1 MLTGGALQ
9 HCKATR
15 LHSPVELS
23 KSIWDFLKQIFVD
36 LNHLDGL
43 ALVSSAESSQR
54 LSHTLSVTLWG
65 EHSAGIWRPRRKA
78 DPSTTRLLYV
88 LVNSD
93 TPTVLCSADI
103 ISPTGR
109 VTVCPPLVPRLS
121 TIVYPSVSV
130 ISPLILFWEY
140 ARSFESERPVQPGS
154 DSWFTGCRQLY
165 RRFIRIG
172 KMLELYVPVTSFH
185 PCFLLFL
192 WQTQDSN
199 DSTEYDLKLTKII

>member
-1 MLTGGALQ
+1 MD
-9 HCKATR
+9 
-15 LHSPVELS
+15 LHMS
-23 KSIWDFLKQIFVD
+23 
-36 LNHLDGL
+36 DG
-43 ALVSSAESSQR
+43 SSASSQT
-54 LSHTLSVTLWG
+54 LSHTLSVSC
-65 EHSAGIWRPRRKA
+65 EHHSAGIWRPRRKA

-109 VTVCPPLVPRLS
+109 VTVCPPLVRRLS

-165 RRFIRIG
+165 RRFVRIG
-172 KMLELYVPVTSFH
+172 KCSNCTFPSPRSTHIFYFSCGKHRIL
-185 PCFLLFL
+185 
-192 WQTQDSN
+192 N
-199 DSTEYDLKLTKII
+199 DSAEYDLKLTKII